1 MNEEDTPENFVI
13 RRYLE
18 TLWLPEVRYLF
29 SSLPVT
35 DSRNQSLNPLPH
47 LVVSLRRVE
56 EQLPSS
62 SSRQQIHP
70 LHTLLEPLILT
81 SRAASEK
88 YHTELV
94 QILADGGGAGE
105 QEEQMMWFAWNYEK
119 VDESVDADDEKW
131 RKCWLDRLEK
141 RE

>member
-1 MNEEDTPENFVI
+1 MI

-18 TLWLPEVRYLF
+18 TLWLPEVCRIYV
-29 SSLPVT
+29 SLSVT
-35 DSRNQSLNPLPH
+35 DSRKQSLNPLPH
-47 LVVSLRRVE
+47 LVISLRRVE

-62 SSRQQIHP
+62 SSCHQIHP
-70 LHTLLEPLILT
+70 LHTLLEPLMLT

-119 VDESVDADDEKW
+119 ADESVAADDEKW
-131 RKCWLDRLEK
+131 RKGWLERLEK